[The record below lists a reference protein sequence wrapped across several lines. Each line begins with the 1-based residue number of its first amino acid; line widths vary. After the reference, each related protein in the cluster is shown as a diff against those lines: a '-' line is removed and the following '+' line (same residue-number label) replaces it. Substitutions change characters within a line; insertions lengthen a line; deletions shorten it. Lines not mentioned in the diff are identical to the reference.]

1 MVDNCIESRATMKT
15 IIFGKSVQGA
25 SHKRTNTECQ
35 DSMKKMRLSD
45 DAVVLTVAD
54 GHGSKTCPY
63 SKTGSS
69 IAVNSFC
76 KVMKNLYSGYSN
88 DLERLLAYLNR
99 DGDTK
104 IAQLIHN
111 EWKNR
116 VISTHK
122 QKNREIPKTEDGKI
136 DEIEVFKL
144 YGTTLVGVLITPLFS
159 FAFQIGDGDIT
170 FVDDNGARPFLDSDK
185 ILGTETHS
193 LSKVDAWKKAI
204 TVVYRNELFHN
215 ESSLLMLS
223 TDGFSNSFKNEDEF
237 KKACVDYYL
246 MIQQHGAE
254 EIKNNLQDWL
264 DETSA
269 LGCGDDITLL
279 LAYSQMQ

>member
-1 MVDNCIESRATMKT
+1 MKT

-45 DAVVLTVAD
+45 EAVVLTVAD

-63 SKTGSS
+63 SKAGSS

-88 DLERLLAYLNR
+88 DLERLLSYLNR

-122 QKNREIPKTEDGKI
+122 QKNRAMPKTEDGNL
-136 DEIEVFKL
+136 DEIEVYKL

-159 FAFQIGDGDIT
+159 FALQIGDGDIT
-170 FVDDNGARPFLDSDK
+170 FVDDSGARPFLNSDK

-193 LSKVDAWKKAI
+193 LSKVDAWKKAVS
-204 TVVYRNELFHN
+204 VVYRNELFHN

-254 EIKNNLQDWL
+254 EIKDNLQNWL
-264 DETSA
+264 DETSE

-279 LAYSQMQ
+279 LAYSQV